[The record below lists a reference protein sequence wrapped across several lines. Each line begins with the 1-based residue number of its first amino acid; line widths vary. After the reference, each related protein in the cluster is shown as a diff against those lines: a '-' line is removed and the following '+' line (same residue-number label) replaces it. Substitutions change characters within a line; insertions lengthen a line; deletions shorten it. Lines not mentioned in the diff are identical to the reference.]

1 LVALEV
7 LERERKPGRR
17 AKKFQEKIAMV

>member
-7 LERERKPGRR
+7 LLRERKPGRR